1 MPQLEQFDT
10 YLSQIVWLVLS
21 FGALWLFLR
30 RVVLPRIGEVL
41 EERDLRI
48 KGDLERAETLRA
60 EAEGVREVYE
70 ASLAT
75 SRSEA
80 RQVIR
85 EAAEAAASAAAERQ
99 AEVGRRIAGEI
110 QAAEDRIA
118 DARSQAIDNIR
129 EVAAELA
136 TDAASRLIGLE
147 VEAGA
152 ARAAVDGAAKE
163 QG

>member
-10 YLSQIVWLVLS
+10 YLSQLVWLMLS
-21 FGALWLFLR
+21 FGALWFFLR
-30 RVVLPRIGEVL
+30 QVVLPRIGEVL

-48 KGDLERAETLRA
+48 KGDLERAEELRA

-70 ASLAT
+70 ASLAE
-75 SRSEA
+75 SRAQA
-80 RQVIR
+80 RQVVR
-85 EAAEAAASAAAERQ
+85 EAAEAAAASAAKRQ
-99 AEVGRRIAGEI
+99 AEVGQRITGEI

-118 DARSQAIDNIR
+118 AARREAIDNIR
-129 EVAAELA
+129 DVASELA
-136 TDAASRLIGLE
+136 GDAAARLIGVE
-147 VEAGA
+147 VDAAA